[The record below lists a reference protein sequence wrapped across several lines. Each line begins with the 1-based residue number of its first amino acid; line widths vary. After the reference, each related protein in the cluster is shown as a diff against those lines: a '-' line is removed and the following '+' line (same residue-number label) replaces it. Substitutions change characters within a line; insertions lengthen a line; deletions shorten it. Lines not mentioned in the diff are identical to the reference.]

1 MGIDD
6 NISKR
11 IDVLIKEYEQCANDL
26 CLEEVLMDTA
36 LLQRLE
42 KRMKEIAPIKTKYE
56 NYLALLKKYNETKS
70 ILSIKNNDFLELDR
84 DIKIMIEELTKSVLM
99 LDAETEKVTIE
110 IIHPSNQ
117 SNKLSL
123 DILSGY
129 QNYCNKNQYE
139 IAKSNQSENCY
150 KLEVIGKNCFKQFV
164 GENGYHNTDG
174 CSVFVLVYLT
184 ISKSVA
190 SFDDKDIKIDV
201 YRSNGAGGQNVNK
214 VSTAIR
220 MTHLPTNIVVTCQ
233 DERSQFQ
240 NRQRAYVNLR
250 EKVNKYFDNNY
261 EKELQ
266 KSKKKYTNKSV
277 VKKYD
282 YNNMTIT
289 NVSTKQNISLQDFV
303 DGNKL

>member
-36 LLQRLE
+36 LSQRLE
-42 KRMKEIAPIKTKYE
+42 KRMKEIAPIKTQYE

-99 LDAETEKVTIE
+99 LDAETEKATIE

-139 IAKSNQSENCY
+139 IAKLNQSENCY

-174 CSVFVLVYLT
+174 CSVFVLVYPT

-240 NRQRAYVNLR
+240 NRQRAYVNLC
-250 EKVNKYFDNNY
+250 EKVNKYFDYNY

>member
-26 CLEEVLMDTA
+26 CLEEVMMDTA
-36 LLQRLE
+36 LSRRLE
-42 KRMKEIAPIKTKYE
+42 KRMKEIAPIKTQYE

-99 LDAETEKVTIE
+99 LDAETEKATIE

-174 CSVFVLVYLT
+174 CSVFVLVYPT

>member
-1 MGIDD
+1 MRIDD
-6 NISKR
+6 KILKKINA
-11 IDVLIKEYEQCANDL
+11 LIKEFEQCENDL
-26 CLEEVLMDTA
+26 CLEEVLMDSA
-36 LLQRLE
+36 LSSCLE
-42 KRMKEIAPIKTKYE
+42 KRINQITPIKTQYE
-56 NYLALLKKYNETKS
+56 NYLALIQIYNEIKKIS
-70 ILSIKNNDFLELDR
+70 NDKNNEFIKVKK
-84 DIKIMIEELTKSVLM
+84 DIKIKIEELTKMVLT
-99 LDAETEKVTIE
+99 LDAETEKATIE
-110 IIHPSNQ
+110 ITHSSKQ
-117 SNKLSL
+117 SKKLAT

-129 QNYCNKNQYE
+129 QNYCKNNQYE
-139 IAKSNQSENCY
+139 IATSKQSENCY
-150 KLEVIGKNCFKQFV
+150 RLDIIGKNCFKQFV
-164 GENGYHNTDG
+164 GENGYHNADG
-174 CSVFVLVYLT
+174 CSVFVFVYPS

-190 SFDDKDIKIDV
+190 SFEDKDIKIDV

-240 NRQRAYVNLR
+240 NRQRAYANLR

-266 KSKKKYTNKSV
+266 KSKKKYTNKFV